1 MPEQTSAE
9 LTGLS
14 QATAGPPLAG
24 KTPLLADAQTRTRNM
39 RVLWLLIVSTF
50 VVILN
55 ETTMAVAL
63 RPIMLDLGVDERAGQ
78 WLTTAFLLTMAIVIP
93 ITGFLLQRFH
103 TKPLYIAAMTF
114 FSIGT
119 LIAAL
124 APGFEILLLAR
135 VVQASGTAIMMPLLM
150 TTIMTL
156 VPPHERGKMMGSVSI
171 VISVAPAIGP
181 TISGLL
187 LSTVGWRGIFWT
199 MLPIAL
205 AMLVYGMRRVQ
216 NVSEPRK
223 LPLDG
228 LSVVLSAIGFGG
240 LIYGLSQI
248 GAPQTD
254 GVGSALMLV
263 ALGAGVLALAV
274 LVWRQLV
281 LQRNDNALLDLR
293 TFAAPQFTIS
303 LALMLVMMASL
314 FGTLI
319 VLPLYLLG
327 SLGMEPLIVGLLLLP
342 GGLLMGLLAPF
353 VGRVFDRFGPTPLL
367 VPGTIIVS
375 AALWSLTLITAS
387 TSPLQV
393 LASHVALSLGL
404 ALIFTPLFTTSL
416 GAVAPHLYSHASA
429 MLGTLQQIAGATGTA
444 LFITIMASRSAALT
458 ASGASDAAANA
469 GGAQAAFTAG
479 AILSLV
485 AIVGSFFVRKPADMV
500 GGPPGGH

>member
-1 MPEQTSAE
+1 MSEKTSST
-9 LTGLS
+9 LTGLPS
-14 QATAGPPLAG
+14 TTGQHAGL
-24 KTPLLADAQTRTRNM
+24 DEAQTRSRNM
-39 RVLWLLIVSTF
+39 RVLWLLIVSAF

-181 TISGLL
+181 TVSGLL

-205 AMLVYGMRRVQ
+205 AMLIYGIRRVQ

-228 LSVVLSAIGFGG
+228 FSVLLSAIGFGG

-248 GAPQTD
+248 GAPQTE
-254 GVGSALMLV
+254 GVGSVVMWI
-263 ALGAGVLALAV
+263 ALGAGVLALTVFV
-274 LVWRQLV
+274 LRQLV
-281 LQRNDNALLDLR
+281 LQRADNALLDLR
-293 TFAAPQFTIS
+293 TFAATQFTIS

-327 SLGMEPLIVGLLLLP
+327 SLGMEPVAVGLLLLP

-353 VGRVFDRFGPTPLL
+353 VGRIFDRLGPTPLL
-367 VPGTIIVS
+367 IPGTIIVS
-375 AALWSLTLITAS
+375 AALWSFTLITAT
-387 TSPLQV
+387 TSPLQI
-393 LASHVALSLGL
+393 LASHVTLSLGL

-416 GAVAPHLYSHASA
+416 GAVTPHLYSHASA
-429 MLGTLQQIAGATGTA
+429 MLGTLQQIAGASGTA
-444 LFITIMASRSAALT
+444 LFITIMASRSAALS
-458 ASGASDAAANA
+458 AGGASDAVANA

-479 AILSLV
+479 AILSLF
-485 AIVGSFFVRKPADMV
+485 AIVGAFFVRKPADMEN
-500 GGPPGGH
+500 GPHSAH